1 MLITF
6 GVSSILSDKY
16 SLDMLCNTQIVPF
29 HLWIISEVLGRNQCN
44 KKQVYR
50 IKYSFGLL
58 YGHLYI
64 HGHNQ
69 ELLFL
74 VQICKN
80 TSSIIEIMTKLDGS
94 PGMVAK
100 KSPVKH
106 HAIYGI
112 RYANDDSACCLLM
125 SLWFFF
131 LKCFLGKQ
139 VFSPICYH
147 FYVL

>member
-1 MLITF
+1 MQQKTGLQDQVFLRFVVWTF
-6 GVSSILSDKY
+6 VHPWSQSGAADAV
-16 SLDMLCNTQIVPF
+16 
-29 HLWIISEVLGRNQCN
+29 
-44 KKQVYR
+44 
-50 IKYSFGLL
+50 
-58 YGHLYI
+58 
-64 HGHNQ
+64 
-69 ELLFL
+69 LLFL